1 MFKKPRRSSLK
12 CYFWLLRQLLKYQN
26 SRITSRMEMKLGPDM
41 YHLNTFH
48 IHRNE
53 GGSGLAGGPG
63 IQKTIKKCH
72 KISINVALTWPNNS
86 LKKAMYVGV
95 FFTVILNH
103 LALLLKGDTGG
114 ARGEAG
120 LNPIRGV
127 LVTSRSS
134 RKWYFLLLSELLKY
148 QNSRIT

>member
-1 MFKKPRRSSLK
+1 
-12 CYFWLLRQLLKYQN
+12 
-26 SRITSRMEMKLGPDM
+26 MEMKLGPDM

-48 IHRNE
+48 THRNE
-53 GGSGLAGGPG
+53 GGSELARGRG

-72 KISINVALTWPNNS
+72 KISINVALIRPNYS
-86 LKKAMYVGV
+86 LKKAMYVEV

-114 ARGEAG
+114 GKGGGG
-120 LNPIRGV
+120 LNPIRGM

-134 RKWYFLLLSELLKY
+134 ANWYFLLLSELLKY
-148 QNSRIT
+148 QNSRNTFPM

>member
-1 MFKKPRRSSLK
+1 
-12 CYFWLLRQLLKYQN
+12 
-26 SRITSRMEMKLGPDM
+26 MKLGPDM

-53 GGSGLAGGPG
+53 GGIELARGRG
-63 IQKTIKKCH
+63 IQKTIEKCH

-103 LALLLKGDTGG
+103 LALLLKGDTGEG
-114 ARGEAG
+114 KGGRQG
-120 LNPIRGV
+120 
-127 LVTSRSS
+127 
-134 RKWYFLLLSELLKY
+134 
-148 QNSRIT
+148 

>member
-1 MFKKPRRSSLK
+1 
-12 CYFWLLRQLLKYQN
+12 
-26 SRITSRMEMKLGPDM
+26 MKLGPDM

-53 GGSGLAGGPG
+53 GGIELARGRG
-63 IQKTIKKCH
+63 IQKTIEKCH

-103 LALLLKGDTGG
+103 LALLLKEDTGG
-114 ARGEAG
+114 ATGRGRAKPHPG
-120 LNPIRGV
+120 GAC
-127 LVTSRSS
+127 
-134 RKWYFLLLSELLKY
+134 Y
-148 QNSRIT
+148 